1 MGSPMANYAP
11 EAKAKKAAKA
21 VVEAPPP
28 LSPKSPKV
36 KNMTAQQKRELI
48 NNTKIAKR
56 NDKEFELKEIKKKM
70 NNIKFLHQQQMKNT
84 KNAAKI
90 YTLDFFKNKGN
101 EIEMRY
107 NHEISALYSE
117 FDALRAKYF
126 AREKKMAMLVKVLKM

>member
-1 MGSPMANYAP
+1 M
-11 EAKAKKAAKA
+11 
-21 VVEAPPP
+21 
-28 LSPKSPKV
+28 
-36 KNMTAQQKRELI
+36 I